1 MATPIPIHFVSQK
14 VYPRLTSGRFNNWR
28 IAFVLL
34 TQLLYFGLP
43 WLQWGG
49 RQAVRYDFASMR
61 GYLFGL
67 TLLPQDLVYLAGSLI
82 IAALGLFL
90 WTMLA
95 GRLWCG
101 FSCPQTVYS
110 QIMLWLERW
119 VEGPPNARRKLDAAP
134 WGGQKLLK
142 KGTTQSLMLLFSLW
156 TGLTL
161 VGYFTPIRELAANLA
176 AGHIGPWEAMF
187 ALGYG
192 GFTWLL
198 AGHLR
203 EQVCKHMCP
212 YARFQGAMF
221 DDHTLLVAY
230 DSSRGEPR
238 GARRKDAA
246 NAAVQGDC
254 VDCGLCV
261 QVCPTGIDIR
271 AGLQYECI
279 GCGLCVDACD
289 EVMDKLAAPRGL
301 IRLTPQQALTSGSR
315 PRLWQRP
322 RALVYTALIATVTV
336 AMLVSLALRQ
346 PFRVDILRDRAVMAR
361 ETPDGNIENAYT
373 VRIFNTLP
381 QARQYR
387 LAVSGEGVVATA
399 PAEPLLVPAD
409 GERSFIITVAADPN
423 VLERGSHA
431 VQFTLQDAA
440 NPQHQVSEEARLLM
454 P

>member
-1 MATPIPIHFVSQK
+1 MATTIPIHFVSSK
-14 VYPRLTSGRFNNWR
+14 VYPRLTGGRFNNWR
-28 IAFVLL
+28 IGFVLL

-43 WLQWGG
+43 WLNWNGH
-49 RQAVRYDFASMR
+49 QAVRFDFASMR

-134 WGGQKLLK
+134 WGVEKVLK
-142 KGTTQSLMLLFSLW
+142 KSSTQSLMLLFSLW

-161 VGYFTPIRELAANLA
+161 VGYFTPMRQLAANLL

-187 ALGYG
+187 ALGYA

-230 DSSRGEPR
+230 DSTRGEPR

-246 NAAVQGDC
+246 NAAAQGDC

-301 IRLTPQQALTSGSR
+301 IRLTTQHAMQQGSH

-322 RALVYTALIATVTV
+322 RALVYAALIATVTI

-409 GERSFIITVAADPN
+409 GERSFIVTVAADPN

-440 NPQHQVSEEARLLM
+440 NPQQQVSEEARLLM

>member
-1 MATPIPIHFVSQK
+1 MAIPIHFVSGK
-14 VYPRLTSGRFNNWR
+14 VYPRLTGGRFNNWR
-28 IAFVLL
+28 IAFVIV

-43 WLQWGG
+43 WLQWNGH
-49 RQAVRYDFASMR
+49 QAVRYDFASMR

-67 TLLPQDLVYLAGSLI
+67 TLLPQDLTYLAGTLI

-110 QIMLWLERW
+110 QIMLWLERLL
-119 VEGPPNARRKLDAAP
+119 EGPPNARRKLDAAP
-134 WGGQKLLK
+134 WGAEKLLK
-142 KGTTQSLMLLFSLW
+142 KGGTQSLMLLFSLL

-161 VGYFTPIRELAANLA
+161 VGYFTPMRELAANLA
-176 AGHIGPWEAMF
+176 AGHIGPWESLF
-187 ALGYG
+187 ALGYAA
-192 GFTWLL
+192 FTWLL

-230 DSSRGEPR
+230 DSARGEPR
-238 GARRKDAA
+238 GARRKEAA
-246 NAAVQGDC
+246 NVAAQGDC

-271 AGLQYECI
+271 NGLQYECI
-279 GCGLCVDACD
+279 GCGLCADACD
-289 EVMDKLAAPRGL
+289 GVMDKLAAPRGL
-301 IRLTPQQALTSGSR
+301 IRLTTQHALQHAPA
-315 PRLWQRP
+315 PRAWQRP
-322 RALVYTALIATVTV
+322 RALLYGGLIATLTL
-336 AMLVSLALRQ
+336 AMLVSLWLRQ

-361 ETPDGNIENAYT
+361 ENADGNIENAYAL
-373 VRIFNTLP
+373 RIFNTLP

-387 LAVSGEGVVATA
+387 LVVSGEGVVAAQPDT
-399 PAEPLLVPAD
+399 LLQVPAD
-409 GERSFIITVAADPN
+409 GDRSFIVTVAGDPN
-423 VLERGSHA
+423 VLARGSHPIT
-431 VQFTLQDAA
+431 FELQDAA
-440 NPQHQVSEEARLLM
+440 NPQQQVSEETRLLM

>member
-1 MATPIPIHFVSQK
+1 MATTIPIHFVSSK
-14 VYPRLTSGRFNNWR
+14 VYPRLTGGRFNNWR
-28 IAFVLL
+28 IGFVLL

-43 WLQWGG
+43 WLNWNGH
-49 RQAVRYDFASMR
+49 QAVRFDFASMR

-134 WGGQKLLK
+134 WGAEKILK
-142 KGTTQSLMLLFSLW
+142 KSSTQSLMLLFSLW

-161 VGYFTPIRELAANLA
+161 VGYFTPMRQLVANLL

-187 ALGYG
+187 ALGYA

-230 DSSRGEPR
+230 DSTRGEPR

-246 NAAVQGDC
+246 NAAAQGDC

-301 IRLTPQQALTSGSR
+301 IRLTTQHAMQQGSR

-322 RALVYTALIATVTV
+322 RALVYAALIATVTI

-409 GERSFIITVAADPN
+409 GERSFIVTVAADPN

-440 NPQHQVSEEARLLM
+440 NPQQRVSEEARLLM